1 MKSLANESLHN
12 PRVVDFKIGI
22 TPNVE
27 LEFITLSLIPP
38 TGKFVMTINDH
49 GSTNHIDLVICGL
62 DFGIIISHVI

>member
-22 TPNVE
+22 TPVVE

-38 TGKFVMTINDH
+38 TGKFIMTINDH
-49 GSTNHIDLVICGL
+49 GLTNYRLNWSFLVLTMG
-62 DFGIIISHVI
+62 